1 MKERIFDLLKEQDK
15 LNTIINPTWKDDRTS
30 EDFKRAMIVE
40 SGELLDHTAFKWWKK
55 QEVDIPQSKIEII
68 DLWFFFFSLL
78 ILNINHVPSM
88 TISGAGRYQNKLE
101 FFVSMFSKFS
111 GFRRDMEW
119 DTQLVQERTIR
130 FVYEVSQGRVNLL
143 SCMYELLEL
152 TTVAG
157 ITFDELYKLYMGK
170 LVLNIFRQEHGYS
183 DGTYV
188 KFWKDGLEDNQVLEK
203 IMSETEDV
211 DSIKQLLLVEYNARM
226 D

>member
-1 MKERIFDLLKEQDK
+1 
-15 LNTIINPTWKDDRTS
+15 
-30 EDFKRAMIVE
+30 
-40 SGELLDHTAFKWWKK
+40 
-55 QEVDIPQSKIEII
+55 
-68 DLWFFFFSLL
+68 
-78 ILNINHVPSM
+78 
-88 TISGAGRYQNKLE
+88 
-101 FFVSMFSKFS
+101 
-111 GFRRDMEW
+111 MEW

-130 FVYEVSQGRVNLL
+130 FVYEASQGRVNLL

-203 IMSETEDV
+203 IMAKTKGV
-211 DSIKQLLLVEYNARM
+211 DLIKQSLEREYYARV

>member
-1 MKERIFDLLKEQDK
+1 MKECVFDLLKEQDK

-40 SGELLDHTAFKWWKK
+40 SGELLEHTAFKWWKK
-55 QEVDIPQSKIEII
+55 QDVDILQSKMEII

-78 ILNINHVPSM
+78 ILNINHTPSM
-88 TISGAGRYQNKLE
+88 TLSGAGRYENKLE

-111 GFRRDMEW
+111 GFRKHVEW
-119 DTQLVQERTIR
+119 DTQHVQERTLYFIN
-130 FVYEVSQGRVNLL
+130 EVSHGRVNLL

-157 ITFDELYKLYMGK
+157 ITFDELYELYMGK

-183 DGTYV
+183 DGTYI
-188 KFWKDGLEDNQVLEK
+188 KFWGDGLEDNQVLEK
-203 IMSETEDV
+203 IISRTKDV
-211 DSIKQLLLVEYNARM
+211 NLIKQSLEREYNARM